1 MGLKSAIQSNRE
13 QRLVE
18 KQSLEKFPGTAARLC
33 LKDGSD
39 SREGRQRGAPLLH
52 KSEEN
57 GHEDLNADCGCNHG
71 RRDFLAEMQRCRADQ
86 QIFER
91 KMDFYAK
98 HFQ

>member
-1 MGLKSAIQSNRE
+1 MVRIHAKVGKEER
-13 QRLVE
+13 
-18 KQSLEKFPGTAARLC
+18 
-33 LKDGSD
+33 
-39 SREGRQRGAPLLH
+39 PLLH

-57 GHEDLNADCGCNHG
+57 GHEDLNADCGCNRG

-98 HFQ
+98 HLQ